1 MARLLLVNDERLFLE
16 LERSFLRRQEC
27 EVITAAS
34 AEEAL
39 ERARETR
46 PDLLLLD
53 MAIPRM
59 DGEEVCRVLKA
70 DPELRSIPVL
80 LLTTGRNEEGARAA
94 GADGTIPK
102 PITRQKV
109 LHALHAFLDI
119 PDRGAER
126 RSVRLPVRC
135 REEGSEYQVQTRDLS
150 FTGMFLAC
158 PEPRRVGGRLD
169 LIFRL
174 PRPFGGADIE
184 ARAEVV
190 RAVPSRPDSHHLPGM
205 GVRFLALDGAAKAR
219 INRFVREPQQRARQG
234 EV

>member
-16 LERSFLRRQEC
+16 LERSFLRREDC
-27 EVITAAS
+27 EVLTAAS

-39 ERARETR
+39 ERTREKR
-46 PDLLLLD
+46 PDLILLD
-53 MAIPRM
+53 VAIPRM

-70 DPELRSIPVL
+70 DPELASIPIL
-80 LLTTGRNEEGARAA
+80 LLTTGRNEEGALAA

-109 LHALHAFLDI
+109 LHALHSFLDI
-119 PDRGAER
+119 PDRAAER
-126 RSVRLPVRC
+126 RPARLPVRC

-150 FTGMFLAC
+150 FTGMFLSC
-158 PEPRRVGGRLD
+158 PEPREPGRHLD
-169 LIFRL
+169 LSFRL
-174 PRPFGGADIE
+174 PRPFGGAAID

-190 RAVPSRPDSHHLPGM
+190 RAVPARPDSHQVPGM
-205 GVRFLALDGAAKAR
+205 GVRFLELDGADKAR
-219 INRFVREPQQRARQG
+219 INRFVREPRQRARQG